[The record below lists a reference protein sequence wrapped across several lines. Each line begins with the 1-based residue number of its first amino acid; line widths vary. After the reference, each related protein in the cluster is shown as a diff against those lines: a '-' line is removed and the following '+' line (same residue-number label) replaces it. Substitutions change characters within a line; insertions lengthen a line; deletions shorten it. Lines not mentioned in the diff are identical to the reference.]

1 MGLPAPSEPSV
12 TDVRV
17 SLMVR
22 LGSGWTIVNW
32 SEVGPLCRF
41 APALFAKISRT
52 SRQTVVK
59 DAIYQHRWVCDICGA
74 LTTMVLC
81 DYIKVW
87 ALAAVVQSAAR
98 RCCVGKQ

>member
-12 TDVRV
+12 TDVRGIAYGEA
-17 SLMVR
+17 R
-22 LGSGWTIVNW
+22 SGWTIVNW